1 MAQTVKHLLSSNPQG
16 LCFKKKRLGTM
27 LTCELVEGKQELKS
41 QVALWKLA
49 SRLAEF

>member
-16 LCFKKKRLGTM
+16 LCFKKKKLGTM
-27 LTCELVEGKQELKS
+27 HTCELVEGKQGLS